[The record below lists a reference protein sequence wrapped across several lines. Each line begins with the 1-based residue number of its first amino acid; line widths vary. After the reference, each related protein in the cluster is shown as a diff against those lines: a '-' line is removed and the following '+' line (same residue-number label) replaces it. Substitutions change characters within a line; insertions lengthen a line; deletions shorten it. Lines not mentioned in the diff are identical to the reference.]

1 VRPKPSAPLLDVLA
15 KNYQFPHFA
24 FMREFRDATGF
35 DAIRS
40 ADALAF
46 GMYVS
51 RGQVIIGFEVKVSRS
66 DWLRELKD
74 PAKADPI
81 ARYCD
86 YFNLVVPAT
95 GPGVCA
101 ISELPSPWG
110 LIQVDVEKARTKII
124 KKAEKLD
131 AAPITRSFLC
141 AIVKQAMDSIGVPGQ
156 TALNQARDEGFR
168 EGQKLAEENSG
179 YRMKQL
185 ADLEEQVNAFRE
197 KSGIDINSY
206 SEGKQLGEAVMIVR
220 KMMRGDR
227 DAIFDLEQAE
237 EALKHSLKQ
246 VQGNIAHLKSLVPKE
261 S

>member
-1 VRPKPSAPLLDVLA
+1 
-15 KNYQFPHFA
+15 
-24 FMREFRDATGF
+24 MREFRDATGF
-35 DAIRS
+35 DASRS

-101 ISELPSPWG
+101 VNELPPPWG
-110 LIQVDVEKARTKII
+110 LIQVDVEKAKTKTI
-124 KKAEKLD
+124 KKAEKLE

-156 TALNQARDEGFR
+156 SALLQARENGFR
-168 EGQKLAEENSG
+168 EGQKSAEENSS

-185 ADLEEQVNAFRE
+185 VDLEEQVNAFRE
-197 KSGIDINSY
+197 KSGIDISSY
-206 SEGKQLGEAVMIVR
+206 SDGRELGEAVTVVR
-220 KMMRGDR
+220 KVIHGNHSV
-227 DAIFDLEQAE
+227 IFNLEHME
-237 EALKHSLKQ
+237 GALQRSLKQ
-246 VQGNIAHLKSLVPKE
+246 VQGDIAHLKTLVPG

>member
-1 VRPKPSAPLLDVLA
+1 MRIKPTTPLLDVLS
-15 KNYQFPHFA
+15 KSYQYPHFA

-86 YFNLVVPAT
+86 YFNLVVPAS

-101 ISELPSPWG
+101 ISELPLPWG
-110 LIQVDVEKARTKII
+110 LIQVDVERGKTKTV

-156 TALNQARDEGFR
+156 IALQQARDEGYR
-168 EGQKLAEENSG
+168 EGEQAAG

-185 ADLEEQVNAFRE
+185 VDLEEQVTAFRQ

-206 SEGKQLGEAVMIVR
+206 SDGRELGDAVTIVQKVIHGDNSVIWNMEHTEA
-220 KMMRGDR
+220 
-227 DAIFDLEQAE
+227 
-237 EALKHSLKQ
+237 ALARSLKQ
-246 VQGNIAHLKSLVPKE
+246 VQGDIAHLKSLVPK
-261 S
+261 